1 MKEIW
6 RKYKAAVIAGG
17 LVVCM
22 TAVLGAGMKLTNTLA
37 VSEIVK
43 AADKEMDEPSD
54 IVKIYYEVWDQN
66 APYKE
71 YNQDQETAAK
81 VCEKYGLDYDTVTL
95 EEITPEMS
103 SYAEALRLLKDLGNS
118 PLLEESIKD
127 GKTGPVQSL
136 EMYICEIYAF
146 YGGKDVIEAYCGEH
160 GINPDKSVVSDL
172 TAEELIEIGNLA
184 FDTSDH
190 GTEKEKDRI
199 NNRLYKEHQLDKKIA
214 KQVCEKYNLNYD
226 TAKVKDIKGEIS
238 AYEEALW
245 LLKYLGASTLY
256 EDNAERDGYKI
267 VEWSLEAHI
276 RDTNQLEDA
285 RNAIGEFCR
294 KRGIDPDKAVIS
306 DFSAEDL
313 TKIIVDAAAGG
324 KH

>member
-1 MKEIW
+1 M
-6 RKYKAAVIAGG
+6 
-17 LVVCM
+17 
-22 TAVLGAGMKLTNTLA
+22 
-37 VSEIVK
+37 
-43 AADKEMDEPSD
+43 
-54 IVKIYYEVWDQN
+54 
-66 APYKE
+66 
-71 YNQDQETAAK
+71 
-81 VCEKYGLDYDTVTL
+81 
-95 EEITPEMS
+95 
-103 SYAEALRLLKDLGNS
+103 
-118 PLLEESIKD
+118 
-127 GKTGPVQSL
+127 
-136 EMYICEIYAF
+136 
-146 YGGKDVIEAYCGEH
+146 
-160 GINPDKSVVSDL
+160 
-172 TAEELIEIGNLA
+172 IEIGNLA